1 MESDLLPALP
11 EAYSIGSNDKPW
23 LRSVLQGR
31 DYLSNLGRLTS
42 GVIGSYISPDEALP
56 FIEFYAEIPIGSPTN
71 RFVILNYGGNLEFWA
86 ITPEGGYNKPLAINP
101 AGLVLGYHLF
111 PDHPNVDLGVIS
123 AKWRDLYVW
132 RDAYLDRYIFFGN
145 ITSYP
150 TPSETYRLAGIG
162 NKAGS
167 NEADSYKICRKTKD
181 GTYRF
186 KNLLKNNVVLF
197 GTWRINNGVLESDS
211 DNPLTVD
218 GDLWFNTD
226 TTEME
231 VD

>member
-1 MESDLLPALP
+1 
-11 EAYSIGSNDKPW
+11 
-23 LRSVLQGR
+23 
-31 DYLSNLGRLTS
+31 LGRLT
-42 GVIGSYISPDEALP
+42 IGAIGNPQAPDEANPL
-56 FIEFYAEIPIGSPTN
+56 IDFYAEIPIGTPTN
-71 RFVILNYGGNLEFWA
+71 RFVIINEGGQLEFWA
-86 ITPEGGYNKPLAINP
+86 ITPPPEFIITKPLIVTTG
-101 AGLVLGYHLF
+101 GLKLGYHLF
-111 PDHPNVDLGVIS
+111 PDHPDVDLGTGIS
-123 AKWRDLYVW
+123 KWRDLFVW
-132 RDAYLDRYIFFGN
+132 RDAILNRYIYFGN

-162 NKAGS
+162 QRAGS

-218 GDLWFNTD
+218 GKLWFNTD
-226 TTEME
+226 TAEME